1 MGQYLN
7 RDNTGFIEAKNGI
20 FVDKTECVSLLN
32 KFINTK
38 NKYICV
44 SRPRRFGKSMMTS
57 LMNAYYSKG
66 CDSKSL
72 FDNLSISKDQS
83 YGKHLNQ
90 HHVIW
95 FDLQYEI
102 IKYKGSVNDI
112 VDVIS
117 NNIIKELEIEF
128 NIQLANTTLADAL
141 QSIYSKFNQQFIVI
155 IDEWDAIFRE
165 HSHDLALEKAY
176 IDFLRGLFKGETG
189 PTDTIAL
196 AYITGILPIKRY
208 NSESALNNFDE
219 YTMLD
224 SEPFSQFFGFT
235 ESETKNLC
243 NEYQLDFELVKQWYD
258 GYMVGPYHMLNPKSV
273 VTSIIKRNYR
283 SYWSKTGAYEA
294 VSNLIDDN
302 FLGLKDDLIQL
313 LSGGSLKLIDTSS
326 FNNDVNAIETKDD
339 AITYLVHLGYLSFNS
354 ETKEIFIPNQEVR
367 LAISEAV
374 RKSKKSGLSV
384 LMAES
389 KQLLQDTLNGEC
401 DKVASAIEKC
411 HNLRISSIKYNDEN
425 SLALVVCYAYIAT
438 ADFYLPFIREF
449 PSGKGFADIV
459 LIPDSEH
466 IKSLPAIV
474 IELKY
479 NKTANAAIEQ
489 IKAKQYSDYLSNF
502 AGKILLVGINYD
514 PNTKEHTCII
524 EQVEKV

>member
-1 MGQYLN
+1 M
-7 RDNTGFIEAKNGI
+7 
-20 FVDKTECVSLLN
+20 
-32 KFINTK
+32 
-38 NKYICV
+38 
-44 SRPRRFGKSMMTS
+44 
-57 LMNAYYSKG
+57 
-66 CDSKSL
+66 
-72 FDNLSISKDQS
+72 
-83 YGKHLNQ
+83 
-90 HHVIW
+90 
-95 FDLQYEI
+95 
-102 IKYKGSVNDI
+102 
-112 VDVIS
+112 
-117 NNIIKELEIEF
+117 
-128 NIQLANTTLADAL
+128 
-141 QSIYSKFNQQFIVI
+141 
-155 IDEWDAIFRE
+155 
-165 HSHDLALEKAY
+165 
-176 IDFLRGLFKGETG
+176 
-189 PTDTIAL
+189 

-235 ESETKNLC
+235 EAETQKLC
-243 NEYQLDFELVKQWYD
+243 NEYQLDFELVNQWYD

-273 VTSIIKRNYR
+273 VSSIIKRNYR

-401 DKVASAIEKC
+401 DNVASAIEKC

-466 IKSLPAIV
+466 IK
-474 IELKY
+474 
-479 NKTANAAIEQ
+479 
-489 IKAKQYSDYLSNF
+489 
-502 AGKILLVGINYD
+502 
-514 PNTKEHTCII
+514 
-524 EQVEKV
+524 